1 VRVDPVARRELLK
14 QGTIQATGRTVVD
27 VLDGGMMAQLGV
39 SQSSRQPPIMAIA
52 DLPLQQEGQPFCMRQ
67 PRHIGVRQLP
77 KRRRPCP
84 AGQVGSVDQ
93 ASDGRRG
100 ACRATTSLSKPG
112 RLAGRPTRETWRE
125 DGGSRRSKSC
135 GSSDA
140 RPFPLNGH
148 CRRVEGRQRRDCPL
162 TRTHLRPPVSKRKLE
177 PTSPAETDAEVQ
189 RLGQPWPRCSFC
201 FRHEGLL

>member
-77 KRRRPCP
+77 KGGGHAQQAKLVQLIKRRMGDVAHAEPRRACQSL
-84 AGQVGSVDQ
+84 AGS
-93 ASDGRRG
+93 
-100 ACRATTSLSKPG
+100 
-112 RLAGRPTRETWRE
+112 LAGRH
-125 DGGSRRSKSC
+125 
-135 GSSDA
+135 A
-140 RPFPLNGH
+140 RPGARMVAADD
-148 CRRVEGRQRRDCPL
+148 RRVAGRATQGR
-162 TRTHLRPPVSKRKLE
+162 
-177 PTSPAETDAEVQ
+177 
-189 RLGQPWPRCSFC
+189 
-201 FRHEGLL
+201 FR